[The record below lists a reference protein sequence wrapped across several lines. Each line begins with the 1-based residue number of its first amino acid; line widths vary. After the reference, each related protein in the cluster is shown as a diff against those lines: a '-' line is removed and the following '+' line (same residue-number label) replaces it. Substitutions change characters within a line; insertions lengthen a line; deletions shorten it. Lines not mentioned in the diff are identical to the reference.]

1 MNWYWKRKQTWKK
14 DLITYNTHP
23 WIMFSFNWLVIIW
36 RGRRFTWGLL
46 TWRRFNFGRRWAREL
61 GSWKLGNFLGRHMC
75 IIHWIK
81 SLLDSKY
88 LWNCK
93 QWTEIFF
100 LPMKEI
106 WKQKLS
112 LVIITIN
119 INCCLR
125 SWLLYRPS
133 WMLRVS
139 WHSIKAI
146 RHLSKV
152 TATKTLLYAVLCS
165 IISIV
170 IWITCNVPNSKQA
183 QKTIC
188 VG

>member
-1 MNWYWKRKQTWKK
+1 MLTIDNYTQEYKATKKQIVRLQLNEKKSKEGETKLMNWYWKRKQTWKK
-14 DLITYNTHP
+14 DLITYDTHP

-61 GSWKLGNFLGRHMC
+61 GSWKLDNFLGRHMC

-106 WKQKLS
+106 WKQKVIVGYYNHQYKLLFKVVTSVPTKLNATS
-112 LVIITIN
+112 L
-119 INCCLR
+119 L
-125 SWLLYRPS
+125 
-133 WMLRVS
+133 
-139 WHSIKAI
+139 A
-146 RHLSKV
+146 
-152 TATKTLLYAVLCS
+152 
-165 IISIV
+165 
-170 IWITCNVPNSKQA
+170 
-183 QKTIC
+183 
-188 VG
+188 